1 MKKIIIHESFKQDWI
16 NVLTHIANLF
26 FEDCKLYEIIE
37 DPDLSVRFQYKMEN
51 NVYYTASKLEV
62 GWTC

>member
-1 MKKIIIHESFKQDWI
+1 MNEKNNHPRTVSSKIGLS
-16 NVLTHIANLF
+16 VLTHIANLF

-51 NVYYTASKLEV
+51 NRVLH
-62 GWTC
+62 C